1 MLGQLDK
8 KEIEKVLNENVLG
21 RIGCHDQDRTYVVP
35 VTYVYDGSSI
45 LAHSVEGLKI
55 RMMRA
60 NPKVCFEVDDV
71 KDFTNWKSV
80 ILWGEY
86 EEITDADE
94 KNDVMQQFVDRVMR
108 LKISETALPPETTE
122 TRLHPRSPGVIKP
135 VIYKIKIKEMTGRY
149 EQASLK

>member
-21 RIGCHDQDRTYVVP
+21 RIGCHDQGRTYVVP

-60 NPKVCFEVDDV
+60 NPQVCFEVDDV

-94 KNDVMQQFVDRVMR
+94 KNEVMQQFVDRVMR

-135 VIYKIKIKEMTGRY
+135 VIYKIVIQEMTGRY
-149 EQASLK
+149 EQA

>member
-35 VTYVYDGSSI
+35 VTYVYDGTSI

-60 NPKVCFEVDDV
+60 NPQVCFEVDDV

-94 KNDVMQQFVDRVMR
+94 KNEVMQQFVDRVMR

>member
-8 KEIEKVLNENVLG
+8 KEIEKVLKENVIG
-21 RIGCHDQDRTYVVP
+21 RIGCHDQGRTYVVP

-60 NPKVCFEVDDV
+60 NPQVCFEVDDV

-94 KNDVMQQFVDRVMR
+94 KNEVMQQFVDRVMR
-108 LKISETALPPETTE
+108 LKISETALLPETTG

-135 VIYKIKIKEMTGRY
+135 VIYKIMIKEMTGRY
-149 EQASLK
+149 ERS